1 VTNRNSS
8 KTTPRF
14 FAQIGRGIVLAEVF
28 TRHRTSV
35 DFFKRTYEKM
45 CPIPTKQI
53 RRVWTGLLL
62 LSLALLLAGP
72 IAAQKS
78 TGVTEPAATSATE
91 LFQLERTPVPGG
103 AELITIH
110 SRWEGL
116 ADDQKWIPVVSVLRD
131 TLNDSDPE
139 NDRLRYLW
147 PLTYTRPTLWQKVSG
162 AVPFL
167 YTRVGSK
174 RNASQKPPP
183 PAIDLSSP
191 DREVW
196 EKIFW
201 TTLQNVLLDPY
212 GIPVKASSRTYQRNI
227 TDYRKSQIVRALS
240 VLSLYQST
248 KEDSNGSA
256 VFSASEMGEIQARL
270 LLTDK
275 TFGGLLDDLN
285 LQRYYNKELINTRD
299 VRGHNWELLRQ
310 RAEAE
315 SLYFEPLTM
324 PDGSVTHALLWVA
337 KPDLVDASRR
347 FDGRFLNIAN
357 PWGDKRL
364 LNWRGFSEVRYFDSE
379 SRPVAEDTP
388 GARAVEMIPLA
399 LYGFDNPKIPMVLVD
414 FRDSLNPKKREMS
427 RRLLE
432 DVTKNVLS
440 VSMFGDIGYFLGRTV
455 YDFVTGRRGID
466 FNQPSR
472 LRTYSQLKLLL
483 ALNESLDPQLRSQIA
498 TRLEHVSLNPL
509 ENDWDAEAQL
519 ARQQFLALK
528 AYATAPDGLAAKL
541 QRDRR
546 TELVRLEHSHTE
558 RVFFQIANVLTFG
571 KYVHREKATPD
582 MEQRLD
588 LARRISF
595 HTNFLREV
603 SRSGSQIDVKW
614 DLQEVRRSLLF
625 IAEHGSAADSHAV
638 NAAARIFVRTTDGE
652 TRRVCLESLIKIN
665 SPKARAEMIR
675 LSQRTDVD
683 QADKDLISAYLT
695 DPGKVEPVTS
705 SMKTGA
711 TRVEQQ

>member
-1 VTNRNSS
+1 
-8 KTTPRF
+8 
-14 FAQIGRGIVLAEVF
+14 VLAEAF
-28 TRHRTSV
+28 TRQRTAV
-35 DFFKRTYEKM
+35 ELFKRTYEKM
-45 CPIPTKQI
+45 FPTLRKQI
-53 RRVWTGLLL
+53 RRVWTRLVLLP
-62 LSLALLLAGP
+62 LALSITGP

-78 TGVTEPAATSATE
+78 IGVTEPTATSARE

-116 ADDQKWIPVVSVLRD
+116 AEDQKWIPVVSVLRD

-139 NDRLRYLW
+139 NDQLRYLW

-183 PAIDLSSP
+183 PAIDLAAP

-201 TTLQNVLLDPY
+201 TTLQNILVDPY
-212 GIPVKASSRTYQRNI
+212 GIPVKASTRSYRRNI
-227 TDYRKSQIVRALS
+227 SDYRKSQIVRALS

-248 KEDSNGSA
+248 NENSKGSP
-256 VFSASEMGEIQARL
+256 VFSNSEMAEIQARL

-299 VRGHNWELLRQ
+299 IRGHNWELLRQ

-337 KPDLVDASRR
+337 KPDLADANRS
-347 FDGRFLNIAN
+347 FNGRFLNIAN
-357 PWGDKRL
+357 PWGDARL

-379 SRPVAEDTP
+379 SRPVSEGTP
-388 GARAVEMIPLA
+388 EARAVEMIPLA
-399 LYGFDNPKIPMVLVD
+399 LYGLDNPKIPMVLVD
-414 FRDSLNPKKREMS
+414 FRDTLNPKKREMS

-432 DVTKNVLS
+432 DVTRNVLS
-440 VSMFGDIGYFLGRTV
+440 VSRFGDLGYFLGRTV

-483 ALNESLDPQLRSQIA
+483 ALNESLDPQLRNQIA

-519 ARQQFLALK
+519 ARQQFVALK

-546 TELVRLEHSHTE
+546 TELVRLEHSRTE
-558 RVFFQIANVLTFG
+558 RVFFQLANILTFG

-603 SRSGSQIDVKW
+603 SRSSPQIDVKW
-614 DLQEVRRSLLF
+614 DLEEVRLSLLF
-625 IAEHGSAADSHAV
+625 IAQHGSEAGSHTV
-638 NAAARIFVRTTDGE
+638 NAAVRIFVRTNDTE

-675 LSQRTDVD
+675 LSQRKDVD

-695 DPGKVEPVTS
+695 DPSNVEPLTS
-705 SMKTGA
+705 SMKAGA